1 MTELNVEVLREQVKG
16 LLDSEAAEILDTV
29 LRQAAAGDDYYVGN
43 NSHTV
48 IPVLVML
55 GHKDLVRADAVIDF
69 LYRKHDRP
77 YVAWI
82 RESLHK
88 DVRAAQRRRALEAM
102 TREERD
108 AQLVL
113 ASLMPGGKPQDDA
126 EQTALVMA
134 RLKDDPAHACALA
147 AQWWNGSYLFEE
159 PVNEL
164 MEACWW
170 KYPDDFRAVIMCWQ
184 GSGREGMIKSWVERL
199 LPTYNSWSVNQL
211 IRLLEV
217 MQGGHYVD
225 RELLLKVLNTLE
237 NWSEEDRRTALVA
250 LIPLWVRVFPN
261 LYKST
266 GVDAV
271 EVFLKLWKY
280 DNSAESRARLDNLLA
295 SRETQHRLP
304 DARRIKRTLKSKGE
318 IGQQFGATLHAAAI
332 LARRGKKL
340 SDYLNRKYIRPD
352 HRRLW
357 RSFLRSERII
367 QQIAD
372 DVLRARLLSEHA
384 VIARETRRARKG
396 AILVAL
402 ETETEEPIRVVPEKS
417 KNRRC

>member
-1 MTELNVEVLREQVKG
+1 MTELNVEALREQVKG
-16 LLDSEAAEILDTV
+16 LPDSEAAEILDNA
-29 LRQAAAGDDYYVGN
+29 LRQAAASDEFYIGN
-43 NSHTV
+43 NSHAV
-48 IPVLVML
+48 IPVLVVL
-55 GHKDLVRADAVIDF
+55 GHLELSRVDDVIGV
-69 LYRKHDRP
+69 LYKRHECS

-82 RESLHK
+82 RDAIHR
-88 DVRAAQRRRALEAM
+88 DVRAVQRRRALEAL
-102 TREERD
+102 TREERE

-113 ASLMPGGKPQDDA
+113 VSLMPGGKPQDDA
-126 EQTALVMA
+126 EQAALVMA

-159 PVNEL
+159 PVKEL

-170 KYPDDFRAVIMCWQ
+170 KYPDDFRAVIMRWQ
-184 GSGREGMIKSWVERL
+184 GSGRDGMIKSWVERL

-237 NWSEEDRRTALVA
+237 SWSEEDRRTALVA

-280 DNSAESRARLDNLLA
+280 DSSAESRARLDNLLA

-304 DARRIKRTLKSKGE
+304 DARRIKRTLKSEGE

-357 RSFLRSERII
+357 RSFLRGERVI
-367 QQIAD
+367 QQVSD
-372 DVLRARLLSEHA
+372 DVLKARLLKEHA
-384 VIARETRRARKG
+384 AIAKETRRARKG
-396 AILVAL
+396 AILAAL
-402 ETETEEPIRVVPEKS
+402 ETETEEPIRVVPEK
-417 KNRRC
+417 KPK